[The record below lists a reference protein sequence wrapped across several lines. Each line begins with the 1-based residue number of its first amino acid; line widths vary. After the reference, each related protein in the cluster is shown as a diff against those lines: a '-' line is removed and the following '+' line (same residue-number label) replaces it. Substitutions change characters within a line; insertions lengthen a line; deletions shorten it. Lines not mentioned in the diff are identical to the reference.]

1 MKRTFKNEMFA
12 VTFTNNNTGS
22 ADSIF
27 FGRNEKREAKRC
39 ALQQAEDRNYHEV
52 IIEQLFSNKEDYF
65 KIEKVK

>member
-1 MKRTFKNEMFA
+1 MKRTYKNEMFA

-27 FGRNEKREAKRC
+27 FGRNEKREAKIC
-39 ALQQAEDRNYHEV
+39 ALQQADRNYHEI
-52 IIEQLFSNKEDYF
+52 IIEQLSSNKEDYY